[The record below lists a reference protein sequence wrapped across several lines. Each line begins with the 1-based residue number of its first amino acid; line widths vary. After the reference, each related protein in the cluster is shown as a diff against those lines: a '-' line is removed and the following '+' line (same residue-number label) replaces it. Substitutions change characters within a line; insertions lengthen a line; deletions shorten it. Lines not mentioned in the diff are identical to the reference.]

1 MALVIE
7 GGLEVP
13 LPRIVPI
20 RQKFPAREVDN
31 ISREIQRLFQREER
45 LKTLKKDARIAV
57 SVGSR
62 GIHSIGQ
69 IVHALVQEL
78 LRRETKPFIVPAMG
92 SHGGATAEGQRKVL
106 EGYGITDRTMGVP
119 VVSSMEVKR
128 IGELKDGTPVY
139 LDREALGSDGI
150 VIVNRVKPHTAF
162 KADYESGLL
171 KMLAIGLGKHKG
183 ATAFH
188 SCGIDQFGDLLPQLG
203 KVVIAHAPVLFGLAL
218 IENAYDRPT
227 RFEIVWKENMV
238 EREKELLAE
247 AKSLMP
253 KIIPD
258 DLHLLIVHEMGKEIS
273 GSGMDPN
280 ITGRS
285 SSRHFQKSDALRAER
300 IAVLN
305 LTPASKGN
313 AAGIGVADVTTK
325 KLVDSIDLDYTYVNA
340 ITSGILP
347 TARIPIHM
355 PTDREAILLAL
366 KTCPRVKHPESRIVW
381 IKNTLSLENI
391 YASEPMLPEIQRQ
404 PQLEITGDPRP
415 IPFDEKGNLML
426 S

>member
-1 MALVIE
+1 
-7 GGLEVP
+7 
-13 LPRIVPI
+13 
-20 RQKFPAREVDN
+20 
-31 ISREIQRLFQREER
+31 
-45 LKTLKKDARIAV
+45 
-57 SVGSR
+57 
-62 GIHSIGQ
+62 
-69 IVHALVQEL
+69 
-78 LRRETKPFIVPAMG
+78 
-92 SHGGATAEGQRKVL
+92 
-106 EGYGITDRTMGVP
+106 
-119 VVSSMEVKR
+119 
-128 IGELKDGTPVY
+128 
-139 LDREALGSDGI
+139 
-150 VIVNRVKPHTAF
+150 
-162 KADYESGLL
+162 
-171 KMLAIGLGKHKG
+171 MLAIGLGKHKG

-188 SCGIDQFGDLLPQLG
+188 SCGVDQFGELLPQLG
-203 KVVIAHAPVLFGLAL
+203 KVVLAHAPVLFGLAI
-218 IENAYDRPT
+218 IENAYDRPA
-227 RFEIVWKENMV
+227 RFEIVWKEELV
-238 EREKELLAE
+238 EREKELLVE

-253 KIIPD
+253 RIIPD

-285 SSRHFQKSDALRAER
+285 SSRYFEKSDALRAER

-347 TARIPIHM
+347 TARIPVHM

-366 KTCPRVKHPESRIVW
+366 KTCPRVKHPESRIIW

-391 YASEPMLPEIQRQ
+391 YASEPMLPEIERH
-404 PQLEITGDPRP
+404 PQLEIMGDSRI